1 MVSLDFQFPF
11 EDSHVH
17 IKILNDLY
25 AFLLLMC
32 LMSGW
37 PQNQRGYK
45 EIFPPLNHSA
55 LKCRGGM
62 PPKKDTSSA
71 DTSKVLS
78 GKKTRKLPLSFNHS
92 LSWASLIAQ
101 LVKNPPAMQ
110 RPWFDSWVGKI
121 CWRRD
126 RLPTP
131 VFLGFPCGST
141 GKESACN
148 VGDLGLSPGLG
159 SSRGEGKGYPLQ
171 YLGLENSTDYIV
183 HGVAKS
189 QTRLSDFH
197 F

>member
-45 EIFPPLNHSA
+45 EIFPPLKHSA

-92 LSWASLIAQ
+92 LFWASLIAQ
-101 LVKNPPAMQ
+101 LVKNPPATQGTQVWSLGREDPLEKGMVTHSSILAW
-110 RPWFDSWVGKI
+110 RMPWTEEPG
-121 CWRRD
+121 
-126 RLPTP
+126 RLQ
-131 VFLGFPCGST
+131 S
-141 GKESACN
+141 
-148 VGDLGLSPGLG
+148 LGL
-159 SSRGEGKGYPLQ
+159 Q
-171 YLGLENSTDYIV
+171 
-183 HGVAKS
+183 
-189 QTRLSDFH
+189 RLRHD
-197 F
+197 